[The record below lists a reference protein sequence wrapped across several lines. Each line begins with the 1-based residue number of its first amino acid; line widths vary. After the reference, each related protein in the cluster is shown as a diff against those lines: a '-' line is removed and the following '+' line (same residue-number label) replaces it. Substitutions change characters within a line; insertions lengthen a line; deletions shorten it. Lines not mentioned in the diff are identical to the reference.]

1 MICVVSNDIMISVE
15 RNVNVNLQQ
24 NFNIKT
30 ELRNTTENI
39 IAHFLG
45 FVVKTPENK
54 EIISTG

>member
-1 MICVVSNDIMISVE
+1 M
-15 RNVNVNLQQ
+15 
-24 NFNIKT
+24 NFSLEYPKP
-30 ELRNTTENI
+30 NTTENI

>member
-1 MICVVSNDIMISVE
+1 MVSVE

-39 IAHFLG
+39 IAHFLE